1 MRSELVYPA
10 VRKVPNRYLLCQ
22 VASKA
27 TRKFHRPNTRVQDTM
42 NQILTKFGQAE
53 LQGLVSA
60 TPALARLERQAA

>member
-10 VRKVPNRYLLCQ
+10 VRNLPNRYLLCQ

-42 NQILTKFGQAE
+42 NQILEKFARSQV
-53 LQGLVSA
+53 QGLVSG

>member
-1 MRSELVYPA
+1 MRSDLVYPA

-42 NQILTKFGQAE
+42 NQILEKFGQAE
-53 LQGLVSA
+53 VQGLVSA
-60 TPALARLERQAA
+60 SSALARLERQAA